1 LSTENGC
8 LTKKLRLDV
17 SQCATMSTAMSTSG
31 AQFKRLSSIPT
42 RIPPT
47 EFDRLALT
55 RSSPEDI
62 AASLNAMELSAS
74 SEQKTL
80 HVNTRRVY
88 PFWKVCRICSAI
100 FPCLTREAAA
110 RNVTCDRKC
119 AGLAVAEKTTG
130 VHRKPSPTCGTCGAE
145 FRPKGNLALSK
156 AKFCTTKCAAAD
168 RMNKPG
174 AAARLRAIA
183 PTGRAGWTDASRATA
198 KAKMSGA
205 GNPAWKGGVTFMRR
219 HGNYGCTKYVRCPP
233 EFLSMARKDG
243 YVMEH
248 RLLVAQAMGRALT
261 RAETV
266 HHVDHNP
273 TNNAIGNLLLFAT
286 NRDHKLFEARGTPAP
301 IWRP

>member
-1 LSTENGC
+1 MDGGSR
-8 LTKKLRLDV
+8 TKKLWLVV
-17 SQCATMSTAMSTSG
+17 SQCATISNEMSTSG
-31 AQFKRLSSIPT
+31 AQFKRLSSTPT
-42 RIPPT
+42 RIPLT

-74 SEQKTL
+74 SGQRTL
-80 HVNTRRVY
+80 HGNARRVY

-100 FPCLTREAAA
+100 FPCLTKEAAV

-119 AGLAVAEKTTG
+119 AGRATAEKTTG
-130 VHRKPSPTCGTCGAE
+130 VHRKPSPTCGMCGAE

-156 AKFCTTKCAAAD
+156 AKFCTTKCAAAN
-168 RMNKPG
+168 RMSKPG
-174 AAARLRAIA
+174 AVARLRAIA
-183 PTGRAGWTDASRATA
+183 PLGYAGWTDASRASYTP
-198 KAKMSGA
+198 KMSGA
-205 GNPAWKGGVTFMRR
+205 NNPAWKGGVTYHNR
-219 HGNYGCTKYVRCPP
+219 HGNYGATKYVRCPP

-248 RLLVAQAMGRALT
+248 RLVVARAIGRTLT

-273 TNNAIGNLLLFAT
+273 TNNALANLLLFAT